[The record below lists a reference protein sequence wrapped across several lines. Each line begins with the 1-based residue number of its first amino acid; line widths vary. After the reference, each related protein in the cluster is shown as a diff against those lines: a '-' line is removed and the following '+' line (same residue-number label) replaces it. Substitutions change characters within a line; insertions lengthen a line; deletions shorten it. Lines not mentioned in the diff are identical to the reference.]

1 LGFPLGRN
9 PLYDPPVH
17 GVVPTLPPSSAA
29 AIVPPAASS
38 PGGAASEPLP
48 SSSPLV
54 AAAAAAAAALPEPL
68 PWRRAAAAAAELRYG
83 YGSTLPPPPPP
94 PPSVGSQQPPP
105 PPYYQ
110 SSQFPPP
117 YEQQPP
123 PPPPPPSS
131 LPRTSPAP
139 PPSAPPPPPPALS
152 TQRTHH
158 HHHHNPNSK
167 EPSAAAAPRQ
177 QKPVAPASGK
187 PSAYPHGQS
196 GPVETEE
203 ERRMRKKREYEKQKQ
218 EERRQQLML
227 KQSQATVAH
236 KTQMRPQHG
245 SMAGFRN
252 ELPDPTAQPKL
263 LALNTDK
270 DRYTKYTITSLE
282 KLYKPKLYPE
292 QDLGIPLDLLDIS
305 IYNPPPIYS
314 PITPEDEELLRDDEV
329 VTPIKQDGIRRK
341 ERPSDIGV
349 SWLVKTQYISPISMD
364 EAKMSIT
371 EKQAKEMRETKE
383 GRNSFLENL
392 NSREKQIQAI
402 EESFKAAKLPPVH
415 QTKPAMEAEWVQPLL
430 PDFDRY
436 DDRFVMVTFDGEPT
450 VDSEQYNKLESSVR
464 DEYESQALMKSF
476 VVNGSDPA
484 KPEKFLAYMV
494 PAPEEITKDVY
505 DENEEL
511 SYSWIR
517 EYHWDVRGDDADDP
531 TTYLMT
537 FGDGAARYLPLPTK
551 LVLQKK
557 KAKEGRSGDD
567 VEHFPVPS
575 RITVRRKSAVAVI
588 ENKELEEISRKHEKA
603 DDRNSKRQRSF
614 DDDDDMERQHKYM
627 HTDGDQF
634 SGEDD
639 MSD

>member
-1 LGFPLGRN
+1 MASYRPFP
-9 PLYDPPVH
+9 PP
-17 GVVPTLPPSSAA
+17 PPPQSFPPPPFRPRRRRLRTPPS
-29 AIVPPAASS
+29 
-38 PGGAASEPLP
+38 EQQQQQQ
-48 SSSPLV
+48 
-54 AAAAAAAAALPEPL
+54 
-68 PWRRAAAAAAELRYG
+68 YG

-131 LPRTSPAP
+131 PPPNPPPAP

-245 SMAGFRN
+245 SMAGSRMATAPFLGGDRVMNRLKKPTTFICKMKFRN